1 MTNDDESEHPPTGS
15 VIGLQGVGV
24 ESLEQE
30 ATVEATEKTSQ
41 PSDGF
46 SMLFSVPRLVV
57 ELRAA
62 VLEADFRKSLTGS

>member
-15 VIGLQGVGV
+15 VIGLQVVGV

-46 SMLFSVPRLVV
+46 SMLFSVRSCALLFWRPTSENL
-57 ELRAA
+57 
-62 VLEADFRKSLTGS
+62 